1 VQGREGEEVVD
12 EARRPRAEVGVS
24 GGDAPR
30 VRPYVGKAVIV
41 TPGQA
46 AGALADPDD
55 PESAPPPD
63 HPVLRS
69 DLAAHVPYR
78 SPRPQVRV
86 RLDTNESPWP
96 PPAALRVGLGELA
109 VGHDWHRYGDLDAIG
124 LRARLAAW
132 HGHHVE
138 GMWVA
143 ADTFQVL
150 QQILLAFGGPGRK
163 MQVPEPT

>member
-1 VQGREGEEVVD
+1 MVPLALSRPAQRSGRRVQVQGREGEEVVD

-78 SPRPQVRV
+78 SPRPLVRV
-86 RLDTNESPWP
+86 RLDT
-96 PPAALRVGLGELA
+96 
-109 VGHDWHRYGDLDAIG
+109 
-124 LRARLAAW
+124 
-132 HGHHVE
+132 
-138 GMWVA
+138 
-143 ADTFQVL
+143 
-150 QQILLAFGGPGRK
+150 
-163 MQVPEPT
+163 